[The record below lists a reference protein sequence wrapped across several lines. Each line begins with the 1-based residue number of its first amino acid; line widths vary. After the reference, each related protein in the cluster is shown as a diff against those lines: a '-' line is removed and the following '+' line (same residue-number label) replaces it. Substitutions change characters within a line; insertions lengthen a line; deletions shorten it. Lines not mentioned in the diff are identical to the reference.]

1 MNVWNYEKTYK
12 DMHLEENQVDER
24 NEQVGDK
31 TTELS
36 PLTDLIKESSKK
48 SECACWNVKFFSRE
62 WEEINIHILPTISC
76 VIC

>member
-36 PLTDLIKESSKK
+36 PLTDLTKESSKNP
-48 SECACWNVKFFSRE
+48 NVHVGMSSSSLENGKK
-62 WEEINIHILPTISC
+62 
-76 VIC
+76 

>member
-36 PLTDLIKESSKK
+36 PLTDLIKESSKNP
-48 SECACWNVKFFSRE
+48 NVHVGMSSSSLENGKK
-62 WEEINIHILPTISC
+62 
-76 VIC
+76 

>member
-1 MNVWNYEKTYK
+1 MLEKMNVWNYEKTYK

-36 PLTDLIKESSKK
+36 PLTDLIKESSKNP
-48 SECACWNVKFFSRE
+48 NVHVGMSSSSPENGKK
-62 WEEINIHILPTISC
+62 
-76 VIC
+76 